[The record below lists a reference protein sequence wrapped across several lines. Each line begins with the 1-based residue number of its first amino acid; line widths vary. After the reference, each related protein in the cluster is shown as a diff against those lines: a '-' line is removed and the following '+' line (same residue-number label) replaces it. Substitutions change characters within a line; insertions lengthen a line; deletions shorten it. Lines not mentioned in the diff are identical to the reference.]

1 MIVEGQRTDF
11 WTRVRLPSS
20 PLEHEAANPLRG
32 NYYCVYKNVFAMILD
47 FDVVEGNSLYRKAI
61 TTTHSDIRKW
71 VCDNLNITI
80 SNSSIGRVMEKCGIT
95 SLNKNQMCD
104 FPNLRSD
111 KEKAIMTAFLEMNIV
126 VKK

>member
-1 MIVEGQRTDF
+1 MNF
-11 WTRVRLPSS
+11 WTRVRLPPN

-47 FDVVEGNSLYRKAI
+47 FDVVEGNSLHRKVI

-71 VCDNLNITI
+71 VSDNLDITV
-80 SNSSIGRVMEKCGIT
+80 SNSSIGRVMEKCGID
-95 SLNKNQMCD
+95 SFEKKQKCI
-104 FPNLRSD
+104 FPRLKSE
-111 KEKAIMTAFLEMNIV
+111 KEKAILTAFKEMNII